1 MKVLFTPDIAEI
13 FSFIPLRLIFS
24 MYSQFL
30 DRSLL
35 QQILSIQR
43 DAITMGEIYKRIAS
57 TIDDPHNRD
66 MLLGIAGEELE
77 HYNFWK
83 KYTARDVSPDGFKV
97 IVSSL
102 LLRVLGYTFTLK
114 FLASRHTRSISKEVI
129 EKIPDSD
136 TMLRKDE
143 VHKKQI
149 IALTDLL
156 DEKLFHYVGSIV
168 LGLNDAIVE
177 FVGMLAGL
185 TFALQNSK
193 LILITGLVSGISASP
208 SMATSEY
215 FSQRSE
221 EGPYKKLR
229 PLNAAFYTGISY
241 LITAALLL
249 LPFIILN
256 KPYIAMPV
264 TMGTAL
270 IIILGFTFYLSVAK
284 SLDFKRRF
292 AEMALISLGVA
303 ILSFIIGLGA
313 RLVLHI
319 TV

>member
-24 MYSQFL
+24 MYSQFP

-83 KYTARDVSPDGFKV
+83 KYTARDVFPDRFKV

-185 TFALQNSK
+185 TFALQNNK
-193 LILITGLVSGISASP
+193 LILITGLVSGISASL

-292 AEMALISLGVA
+292 AEMTLISLGVA

-313 RLVLHI
+313 RLVLHVTI
-319 TV
+319 